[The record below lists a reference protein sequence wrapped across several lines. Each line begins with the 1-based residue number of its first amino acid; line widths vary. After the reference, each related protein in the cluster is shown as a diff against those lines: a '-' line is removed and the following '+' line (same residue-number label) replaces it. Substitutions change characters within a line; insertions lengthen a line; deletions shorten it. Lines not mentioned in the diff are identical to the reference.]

1 MPRKIVHYPHPA
13 LRHPAVPVTI
23 LDKEIRKLAG
33 ELVETM
39 YANNGAGLAAPQ
51 LAVPYQM
58 FVMNLAVGDDDENA
72 PPSHEIVINPVILE
86 KSGTMVE
93 AEEGCLSFPKLYQ
106 KVRRPKQVKV
116 QGIDLEGKSF
126 EKTLVDLP
134 ARIFQHEF
142 DHLHGRLFIDYFG
155 VVAKLAS
162 KQDLSVFEKDFKR
175 DQEKNVYPSNKE
187 MLRQLRQLEEELAE
201 RAKKPVG
208 AVVM

>member
-1 MPRKIVHYPHPA
+1 MPRKIVTYPHPA

-23 LDKEIRKLAG
+23 LDKEIRTLAG

-39 YANNGAGLAAPQ
+39 YAHSGAGLAAPQ

-58 FVMNLAVGDDDENA
+58 FVMNLALGEEDAEPRYEV
-72 PPSHEIVINPVILE
+72 VVNPLILE
-86 KSGTMVE
+86 RGGVVVE
-93 AEEGCLSFPKLYQ
+93 AEEGCLSFPKLFQ

-116 QGIDLEGKSF
+116 QGINLEGQTF

-134 ARIFQHEF
+134 ARVFQHEF

-162 KQDLSVFEKDFKR
+162 KQDLATFTKDFQR
-175 DQEKNVYPSNKE
+175 DQEKKRYPSNKE
-187 MLRQLRQLEEELAE
+187 ILRQLRKLEEELAQ
-201 RAKKPVG
+201 RTKQAAG